1 MLISEIMNL
10 IVTKKDILDMWNNIK
25 NFQISKMIIF
35 STNQIVDIKNRP
47 FN

>member
-1 MLISEIMNL
+1 
-10 IVTKKDILDMWNNIK
+10 
-25 NFQISKMIIF
+25 MIIF